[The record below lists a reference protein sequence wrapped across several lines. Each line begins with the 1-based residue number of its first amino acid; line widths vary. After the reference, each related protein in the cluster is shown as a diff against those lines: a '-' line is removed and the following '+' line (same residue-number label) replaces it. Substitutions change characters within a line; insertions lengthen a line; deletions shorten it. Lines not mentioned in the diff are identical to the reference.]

1 MKDLV
6 KVIEAL
12 NRGVRIE
19 DLPYGLKDAWSN
31 DEDLSDCPKTQMIW
45 KGYGRKQDQRGYD
58 AGVGFED
65 ERSCF
70 SSHQSSR

>member
-31 DEDLSDCPKTQMIW
+31 DEDLSDCPKTEQIW
-45 KGYGRKQDQRGYD
+45 RNYGRKQGQRRYVQTQRTGM
-58 AGVGFED
+58 
-65 ERSCF
+65 C
-70 SSHQSSR
+70 